1 MRAVID
7 FLASGALSPDR
18 PDLFAPIVES
28 LLQRCDPFLVLSD
41 FDDYVIAQDRVDA
54 AWRDQEAWTCMSIL
68 NSARMG
74 RFSYDRTV

>member
-1 MRAVID
+1 MSAPCSRLRSRRRLRNHRELRAVID

-54 AWRDQEAWTCMSIL
+54 AWRDQEA
-68 NSARMG
+68 
-74 RFSYDRTV
+74 